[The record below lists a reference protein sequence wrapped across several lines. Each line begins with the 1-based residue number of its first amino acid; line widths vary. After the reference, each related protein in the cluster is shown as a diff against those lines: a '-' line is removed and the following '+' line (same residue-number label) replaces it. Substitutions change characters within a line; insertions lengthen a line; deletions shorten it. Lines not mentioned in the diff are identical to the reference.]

1 MVLQNPET
9 PPRSLGLLPSSFNA
23 TLIQGMIGGLL
34 GGSWVVTSGVISIVT
49 LLLTLLIE
57 PPSKLMLTTL
67 QPKGFVKLFLTR
79 RHLATGEPQETLFRQ
94 TLRALKP

>member
-34 GGSWVVTSGVISIVT
+34 GGSWVVTSGVISLVP

-57 PPSKLMLTTL
+57 PPSKLMLTRIAAEGL
-67 QPKGFVKLFLTR
+67 C
-79 RHLATGEPQETLFRQ
+79 Q
-94 TLRALKP
+94 TLPDKTAPCNGGAPRNPI